1 MNLLT
6 PPATVH
12 SDDGKTA
19 FIRYQPYAHIE
30 PTFRGPMPT
39 RMARAWVLFLNGHEF
54 PSQEAV
60 ASGRR
65 SARPEYA

>member
-19 FIRYQPYAHIE
+19 FIRYQPYPSIA
-30 PTFRGPMPT
+30 PLFRGPMPT
-39 RMARAWVLFLNGHEF
+39 RMARGWVQFLNGREF
-54 PSQEAV
+54 PHQGGV
-60 ASGRR
+60 AERR
-65 SARPEYA
+65 TARPSYD